1 MHYWRRDDHHYKQML
16 QVATC
21 HACMHEICSPV
32 LPISPGTNKHGA
44 MKCKWKDTM
53 LNVPYCNGCIYI
65 IYDIR
70 GQVKEEGMKKEEQWQ
85 EKQRRMIGQCGWY
98 VKCICGDVCKWCFL
112 NDYHIRI
119 SCCAILLL
127 SRANSSSTALGVRV
141 SAASRRWGSVMN
153 FGIGRCSRS
162 SDMLMANHH
171 DNWHY

>member
-1 MHYWRRDDHHYKQML
+1 ML

-21 HACMHEICSPV
+21 HACMHEIYSPV
-32 LPISPGTNKHGA
+32 LPISPGITNKHGA

-85 EKQRRMIGQCGWY
+85 EKQRRIIGQCGWC

-112 NDYHIRI
+112 YDYHIRI

-141 SAASRRWGSVMN
+141 SAASRR
-153 FGIGRCSRS
+153 
-162 SDMLMANHH
+162 
-171 DNWHY
+171 